1 VFLGEDLLSW
11 LLLALGAAMALGNAM
26 ALIRPPQQLEVGDL
40 MRPPFW
46 RSLLYILLGSV
57 AAFWAAA
64 SLMG

>member
-1 VFLGEDLLSW
+1 MFLGEDLLSW

-40 MRPPFW
+40 MRPPLW

>member
-1 VFLGEDLLSW
+1 MFLGEDLLSW
-11 LLLALGAAMALGNAM
+11 LLLSLGAAMALGNAM

-40 MRPPFW
+40 TRPPLW

>member
-11 LLLALGAAMALGNAM
+11 LLLSLGAAMTLGNAM

-40 MRPPFW
+40 TRPPLW

>member
-1 VFLGEDLLSW
+1 
-11 LLLALGAAMALGNAM
+11 MALGNAM

-40 MRPPFW
+40 TRPPLW

>member
-1 VFLGEDLLSW
+1 MFLGEDLLSW
-11 LLLALGAAMALGNAM
+11 LLLALGAAMAVGNVM
-26 ALIRPPQQLEVGDL
+26 ALVRPPQQLEDGDL
-40 MRPPFW
+40 MRPPLW

>member
-40 MRPPFW
+40 TRPPLW

>member
-1 VFLGEDLLSW
+1 MFLGEDLLSW

-40 MRPPFW
+40 TRPPLW

>member
-11 LLLALGAAMALGNAM
+11 LLLSLGAAMALGNAM

-40 MRPPFW
+40 TRPPLW